1 MEKDV
6 LYFAL
11 ENAIK
16 FNGKANPGA
25 VIGKIL
31 SSNQK
36 AKDDMKETSK
46 LVNRLVSDVNKLTL
60 KEQEALFLEMTP
72 SEKKP
77 EKKKRGMFEFLK
89 IPEGTEVRSA
99 FPPGPEKYPHIG
111 HAKACLLNYM
121 LAEEYNGEFILRFE
135 DTNPELVKAE
145 FYDIM
150 LENLS
155 WLGVRWAEL
164 HYASDHMAEFLK
176 DAETLIKNEKAYMCS
191 CSSEHIKESRMKSV
205 PCKCR
210 KKSAAENLKEWKQ
223 FPDMD
228 EGKAILRLKIDLEH
242 RNSTMRDPAI
252 FRTIKTSHARHGT
265 KYKVWPMYDFQT
277 SVMDGINKITHRM
290 RSKEFEMRNELQRWI
305 QAELG
310 YPETQIYE
318 FARFNMTGVLSS
330 GREIREQ
337 IQHGNLLGWDDPS
350 LTTIVALR
358 RRGFLPEAIKNFV
371 VSTGMTK
378 SESTL
383 TWDDLIIQNKRLL
396 DRSSDRYFFV
406 DNPVKISIK
415 KAPNL
420 MVELKKHPELDEKGY
435 RKFSTNTDFY
445 ISKKDHDEI
454 KDGEVWR
461 LMDCLNFTKKG
472 EEFMFDSVEH
482 EHFKKRGKKIIHWLP
497 ADEKNIPVTILMPD
511 KRTVEGIA
519 EKDAANVKEGQVI
532 QFERFGFCRLDNKKE
547 MVFWFTH

>member
-1 MEKDV
+1 MEKDI

-11 ENAIK
+11 ENALK
-16 FNGKANPGA
+16 FGGKATPGA

-31 SSNQK
+31 SSNPD
-36 AKDDMKETSK
+36 AKNDMKETSK
-46 LVNRLVSDVNKLTL
+46 LVNKLVSDVNKLSL
-60 KEQEALFLEMTP
+60 KEQETLFAEMTP
-72 SEKKP
+72 STEKP

-89 IPEGTEVRSA
+89 IPEGTKIRTA

-111 HAKACLLNYM
+111 HAKACILNYL

-135 DTNPELVKAE
+135 DTNPELVKEE
-145 FYDIM
+145 FYEIM

-155 WLGVRWAEL
+155 WLGVRWTEL
-164 HYASDHMAEFLK
+164 HYASDYMAEFLK
-176 DAETLIKNEKAYMCS
+176 AAETLIKNEKAYMCF
-191 CSSEHIKESRMKSV
+191 CSGEQIKESRMKSI
-205 PCKCR
+205 PCRCR
-210 KKSAAENLKEWKQ
+210 EKSVKENLIDWKK
-223 FPDMD
+223 FPEMN
-228 EGKAILRLKIDLEH
+228 EGEAILRLKIDLEH
-242 RNSTMRDPAI
+242 KNSTMRDPAI
-252 FRTIKTSHARHGT
+252 FRTIKAPHARHGT
-265 KYKVWPMYDFQT
+265 KYKIWPMYDLQT
-277 SVMDGINKITHRM
+277 SVMDGVNRITHRM

-305 QAELG
+305 QTELG
-310 YPETQIYE
+310 YPKTQIYE

-337 IQHGNLLGWDDPS
+337 IQHGKLMGWDDPS

-396 DRSSDRYFFV
+396 DKSSDRYFFV
-406 DNPVKISIK
+406 ENPVKITIK
-415 KAPNL
+415 KAPTL
-420 MVELKKHPELDEKGY
+420 LIELKKHPELDKGY
-435 RKFSTNTDFY
+435 RKFSTNTEFY
-445 ISKKDHDEI
+445 ISKKDHDEM
-454 KDGEVWR
+454 KDGEICR
-461 LMDCLNFTKKG
+461 LMDCLNFAIKG
-472 EEFMFDSVEH
+472 KEFIFDSVEH

-497 ADEKNIPVTILMPD
+497 AEENNLPVTILMPN
-511 KRTVEGIA
+511 KITVEGIA
-519 EKDAANVKEGQVI
+519 EKDAADIKEGQVI